1 MNNGYTSKAIGKPP
15 NFTLYMAGLSSY
27 LEVVGMHT
35 YSSDWKRLV
44 IIMMVMLIVIIII
57 ITIIIITINITI
69 IIWQGSLL
77 GCDIPVVD
85 CFPKDGHVVGVEHTV
100 YKAHILPESHQAAR
114 PLGHLCEERCILVL
128 PICAPPTTAFKSWD
142 NETITRTLNHH
153 NKTVP

>member
-1 MNNGYTSKAIGKPP
+1 MNNRYTSKVIGKPP

-35 YSSDWKRLV
+35 YSSDWTRV
-44 IIMMVMLIVIIII
+44 VTTIITIIIII
-57 ITIIIITINITI
+57 ITIIITI

-85 CFPKDGHVVGVEHTV
+85 SFPQDGHVVGVEHTM
-100 YKAHILPESHQAAR
+100 YKAHILPERHQAAR

-128 PICAPPTTAFKSWD
+128 PICTPP
-142 NETITRTLNHH
+142 H
-153 NKTVP
+153 NGI